1 MRQNGF
7 RRNHGTTWNI
17 WNIYSMKKI
26 HQIWK
31 CKKLPLYLLF
41 VNLTAQPYTEEM
53 ARNHNQFDSIRLQ
66 FPEGESVK
74 LFNILG
80 KLYQKTYLTYQ
91 EAQVTFLVTSG
102 VCHRGPVSSW
112 PIQFIY

>member
-1 MRQNGF
+1 MEYMEYIFNEENSPNLEMQK
-7 RRNHGTTWNI
+7 TT
-17 WNIYSMKKI
+17 
-26 HQIWK
+26 
-31 CKKLPLYLLF
+31 F